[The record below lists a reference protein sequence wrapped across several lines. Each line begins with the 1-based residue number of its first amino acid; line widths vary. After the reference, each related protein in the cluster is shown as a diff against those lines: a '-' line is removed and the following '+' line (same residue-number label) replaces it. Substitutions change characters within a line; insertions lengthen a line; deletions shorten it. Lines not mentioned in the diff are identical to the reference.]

1 MNDDF
6 AARVSSVDWSQYT
19 HPCGQPQRLI
29 PGLLLEIAYGF
40 GDSRYQAA
48 LKLWD
53 IAAHQGC
60 VGPSALPTSKL
71 IIEMLPTLPREIQV
85 EVLDTLYQFAGS
97 LLERW
102 WSQWSGELLEAMGTA
117 LPELKELISDPDD
130 DLSGLAQGI
139 VKRVEAAQARFHATN
154 HPAQPQVGD

>member
-6 AARVSSVDWSQYT
+6 AARVRSVDWSQYT

-29 PGLLLEIAYGF
+29 PGLLLEIASGV
-40 GDSRYQAA
+40 GDSRFQAA

-60 VGPSALPTSKL
+60 VGPSALPTSKF
-71 IIEMLPTLPREIQV
+71 IIEMLPTLPHEIQV
-85 EVLDTLYQFAGS
+85 EVLDTLYQFSGS

-102 WSQWSGELLEAMGTA
+102 WSDWSEDLLEAMGTA
-117 LPELKELISDPDD
+117 LPELKQLISNPDD
-130 DLSGLAQGI
+130 DVSVFAQGI
-139 VKRVEAAQARFHATN
+139 VKRVEAAQARHRETS
-154 HPAQPQVGD
+154 HPTPPQVGN